1 MSDTESEVSST
12 QVVPSP
18 AAETRSRRRFSAAYK
33 RKIVKE
39 IGGCKRGKIGEVL
52 RREGLYGTQVR
63 NWQREFELGQLH
75 SSKTTPGPAAKR
87 TSEERK
93 IEKLEA
99 EIARLKKKL
108 SLKDDCLDLQK
119 KALEML
125 EKLDDG
131 SDA

>member
-1 MSDTESEVSST
+1 
-12 QVVPSP
+12 
-18 AAETRSRRRFSAAYK
+18 
-33 RKIVKE
+33 
-39 IGGCKRGKIGEVL
+39 
-52 RREGLYGTQVR
+52 
-63 NWQREFELGQLH
+63 
-75 SSKTTPGPAAKR
+75 
-87 TSEERK
+87 
-93 IEKLEA
+93 LEA